1 MAPPPPST
9 ATVSQPVIDSAASPP
24 LQTAPQNAPQTLP
37 QPRDVTQPI
46 AVVSERLPWRHTFIS
61 LRVPNFRIFA
71 IGHFIAVIALWM
83 QRIAQDWL
91 VLQLSGSVTAVGIT
105 VALQFMPSLV
115 LGPWGGMMADRF
127 PKRKILILC
136 QSVAAVL
143 AAALAVLALSQRIEV
158 WHVYAI
164 ALVLGLVTVLDQP
177 ARQVFVNEL
186 VGPTYLRNA
195 ISVNSTTFQLGGL
208 IGPAL
213 AGLLLT
219 AVGAGWAFAA
229 NAVACCSTVAML
241 LLLRKD
247 QLFITA
253 PAPKRKGMLREGL
266 QYALSKPTIYWPWL
280 MAGFIAVFAMSL
292 PVLLAAFAD
301 NVYDAG
307 AGGYGL
313 LNALVALGALAG
325 AVTSTRRRQLRLRS
339 VVLGAGMY
347 GLMLC
352 IAALA
357 PSMVW
362 FGAAMVLSGFWCL
375 MFLTAA
381 NQLVQISSN
390 MGIRGRV
397 MSLYIMVLI
406 GGQAI
411 GGPMMGWIAEHL
423 DPHTAIL
430 VSGGVPVL
438 AAVTVAVVLARRG
451 ELTLKVN
458 LRDRHHLIRIVS
470 RKAKKPG
477 RGPSGPA
484 PRPAATRPE
493 GRAGTPPAAA
503 GTAAR
508 PC

>member
-9 ATVSQPVIDSAASPP
+9 ATVSQPVIDSAASADSPP
-24 LQTAPQNAPQTLP
+24 PQTTVP
-37 QPRDVTQPI
+37 QPAAPTQPI

-71 IGHFIAVIALWM
+71 IGHFVAVIALWM

-91 VLQLSGSVTAVGIT
+91 VLELSGSVTAVGIT

-115 LGPWGGMMADRF
+115 LGPWGGMVADRF
-127 PKRKILILC
+127 AKRKILVLC
-136 QSVAAVL
+136 QSVAALL

-158 WHVYAI
+158 WHVYSI

-247 QLFITA
+247 QLFISA

-266 QYALSKPTIYWPWL
+266 RYALSKPTIYWPWL

-301 NVYDAG
+301 HVYDVG

-325 AVTSTRRRQLRLRS
+325 AIASTRRRHLRLRS

-352 IAALA
+352 LAALA

-362 FGAAMVLSGFWCL
+362 FGAAMVLSGFWAL
-375 MFLTAA
+375 MFLTAS
-381 NQLVQISSN
+381 NQLVQVSSN

-411 GGPMMGWIAEHL
+411 GGPMIGWIAEHV

-451 ELTLKVN
+451 ELTLKVD
-458 LRDRHHLIRIVS
+458 LKDRRHLLRIVS
-470 RKAKKPG
+470 RTAN
-477 RGPSGPA
+477 
-484 PRPAATRPE
+484 RPARRSGSSAAAPAAPTRPE

-503 GTAAR
+503 GTPAH

>member
-9 ATVSQPVIDSAASPP
+9 ATVSQPVIDSAASADSPP
-24 LQTAPQNAPQTLP
+24 MQPQQLQPP
-37 QPRDVTQPI
+37 QPHTATQPI

-71 IGHFIAVIALWM
+71 IGHFVAVIALWM

-127 PKRKILILC
+127 AKRKILILC

-143 AAALAVLALSQRIEV
+143 AAALAALALSQRIEV

-164 ALVLGLVTVLDQP
+164 ALLLGLVTVLDQP

-247 QLFITA
+247 QLFINA

-266 QYALSKPTIYWPWL
+266 RYALSKPTIYWPWL

-301 NVYDAG
+301 HVYDVG

-325 AVTSTRRRQLRLRS
+325 AIASTRRRQLRLRS

-352 IAALA
+352 LAALA

-375 MFLTAA
+375 MFLTAS

-411 GGPMMGWIAEHL
+411 GGPMIGWIAEHV

-430 VSGGVPVL
+430 VSGGVPAL

-451 ELTLKVN
+451 ELTLKVD
-458 LRDRHHLIRIVS
+458 LKDRRRLLRIV
-470 RKAKKPG
+470 RRTAEQ
-477 RGPSGPA
+477 PA
-484 PRPAATRPE
+484 QRPAAPAATRPE
-493 GRAGTPPAAA
+493 GRAGTPPGAA

>member
-1 MAPPPPST
+1 MAPPPPTS
-9 ATVSQPVIDSAASPP
+9 AAVSQPVIDSAAAAASPAC
-24 LQTAPQNAPQTLP
+24 APAATTGTY
-37 QPRDVTQPI
+37 TQPI
-46 AVVSERLPWRHTFIS
+46 GVVSERLPWRHTFIS
-61 LRVPNFRIFA
+61 LKIPNFRIFA
-71 IGHFIAVIALWM
+71 IGHFVAVVALWM

-91 VLQLSGSVTAVGIT
+91 VLELSGSVTAVGIT
-105 VALQFMPSLV
+105 VALQFMPSLL
-115 LGPWGGMMADRF
+115 LGPWGGMVADRF
-127 PKRKILILC
+127 AKRKILMLC
-136 QSVAAVL
+136 QSLAAVL
-143 AAALAVLALSQRIEV
+143 AATLAVLSLTGVIEV
-158 WHVYAI
+158 WHVYGI

-186 VGPTYLRNA
+186 VGARYLRNA

-229 NAVACCSTVAML
+229 NAVACCSTVTML

-247 QLFITA
+247 QLFVSA
-253 PAPKRKGMLREGL
+253 PAPKKKGMLREGL
-266 QYALSKPTIYWPWL
+266 RYALSKPTIYWPWL

-301 NVYDAG
+301 HVFDVG

-325 AVTSTRRRQLRLRS
+325 AVASTRRRQLRLRS
-339 VVLGAGMY
+339 VVFCAGMY

-352 IAALA
+352 LAALA
-357 PSMVW
+357 PSMLW
-362 FGAAMVLSGFWCL
+362 FGAVMVLSGFWCL
-375 MFLTAA
+375 MFLTGS

-390 MGIRGRV
+390 MAIRGRV

-411 GGPMMGWIAEHL
+411 GGPMLGWIAEHL
-423 DPHTAIL
+423 DPHIALL

-438 AAVTVAVVLARRG
+438 AAVTVGVVLGRKGA
-451 ELTLKVN
+451 LKLRVN
-458 LRDRHHLIRIVS
+458 LKDRRHPVRIVS
-470 RKAKKPG
+470 RV
-477 RGPSGPA
+477 
-484 PRPAATRPE
+484 
-493 GRAGTPPAAA
+493 AAA
-503 GTAAR
+503 
-508 PC
+508 